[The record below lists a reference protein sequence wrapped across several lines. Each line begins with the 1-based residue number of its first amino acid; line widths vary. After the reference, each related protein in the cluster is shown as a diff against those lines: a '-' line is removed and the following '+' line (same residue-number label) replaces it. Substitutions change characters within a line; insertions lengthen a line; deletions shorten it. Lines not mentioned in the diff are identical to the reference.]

1 MGAKGRRLRFVNWAR
16 TQSIQE
22 IARRLVPELRAKGA
36 QIVAAIPHSGYERG
50 ETPRFAENPVA
61 RLAWAPGI
69 GGIPTCPPA
78 P

>member
-1 MGAKGRRLRFVNWAR
+1 M
-16 TQSIQE
+16 
-22 IARRLVPELRAKGA
+22 PELRAKGA